1 MATGT
6 ALWDYRDEFGDA
18 FGRTYFRRFGPGVT
32 SSVGLGTYLGEPTDV
47 VDDDAR
53 RTVRLGLETGV
64 NHVDTAVNYRCGRSE
79 RVVGE
84 AVRRSSIDRDAVV
97 VATKGGFLPFDD
109 ERPDDPAEY
118 VRERFIEPGLVDSG
132 DLAGGHCLAP
142 DYLEWSLDRSLDR
155 LGLDAV
161 DCYYVHNPEAQLAE
175 RSHSAV
181 YDALE
186 AAFATLERRR
196 LAGDIGRYGVATWR
210 AFRVGAGD
218 EGYLSLAAVLDRAEA
233 AGEAIGPD
241 DGHGFEAIQLPF
253 NVRMADAFTRANQRP
268 VDDPDGRPV
277 STLEFAHDAG
287 LSVITSASI
296 GQGELAVEGA
306 IPDRIDARLSGE
318 TPAQRALNFARSA
331 PAVTTALVGT
341 NDPTHL
347 RENVAAGTFDPLGAS
362 AFDAVFE

>member
-1 MATGT
+1 MATRA

-18 FGRTYFRRFGPGVT
+18 FGRTYFRRFGPGVA
-32 SSVGLGTYLGEPTDV
+32 SSVGLGTYLGAPTDAI
-47 VDDDAR
+47 DDASR
-53 RTVRLGLETGV
+53 RTVRIALETGI

-84 AVRRSSIDRDAVV
+84 AVRRATVDRDAVM
-97 VATKGGFLPFDD
+97 VATKGGFLPFDG
-109 ERPDDPAEY
+109 EQPDDPARY
-118 VRERFIEPGLVDSG
+118 VRERFVDAGLVDPD
-132 DLAGGHCLAP
+132 DLAGGHCIAP
-142 DYLEWSLDRSLDR
+142 EYLEWSLDRSLDR
-155 LGLDAV
+155 LGLDTI

-175 RSHSAV
+175 RSRAAV
-181 YDALE
+181 YDELE
-186 AAFATLERRR
+186 AAFETLERRR
-196 LAGDIGRYGVATWR
+196 IAGDIGRYGAATWR
-210 AFRVGAGD
+210 AFRVPEGD
-218 EGYLSLAAVLDRAEA
+218 EGYLSLSEVLARAEA
-233 AGEAIGPD
+233 AGKAVGPD
-241 DGHGFEAIQLPF
+241 DDHGFEAIQLPF
-253 NVRMADAFTRANQRP
+253 NVRMADAFTLANQRP
-268 VDDPDGRPV
+268 VDDPEGPPV

-296 GQGELAVEGA
+296 GQGELATEGA

-318 TPAQRALNFARSA
+318 TAAQRALNFARSA